1 MDPPTPFKRLGPV
14 SRLKDFITPTEDVHA
29 LAHLGVARVDPEQ
42 WQLRIDGMVERPLVF
57 DLEELLRFPAREL
70 SAVFECYG
78 NPLEPDVAARSVAN
92 VSWRGVSL
100 ADLLARITLAGAR
113 PEGLFTTRLY
123 NRRVEHTGREHVEPA
138 QELDVNAVIVR
149 PADQDR
155 VPPGRHSVT
164 GFAWSASG
172 ITRVEVSTDG
182 GASWPESH
190 VVARGP
196 RRRGS
201 ASDSNGKPPRRAPT
215 RFGLAPPTAGAGCN
229 RTERVTP
236 STLSGSRSCNDTRSR
251 GPVRFAGE

>member
-100 ADLLARITLAGAR
+100 ADLLARITLAGSA
-113 PEGLFTTRLY
+113 GGSF
-123 NRRVEHTGREHVEPA
+123 HDPA
-138 QELDVNAVIVR
+138 VQSPCR
-149 PADQDR
+149 
-155 VPPGRHSVT
+155 
-164 GFAWSASG
+164 
-172 ITRVEVSTDG
+172 
-182 GASWPESH
+182 
-190 VVARGP
+190 ARGSGNTSSRP
-196 RRRGS
+196 RS
-201 ASDSNGKPPRRAPT
+201 
-215 RFGLAPPTAGAGCN
+215 
-229 RTERVTP
+229 
-236 STLSGSRSCNDTRSR
+236 ST
-251 GPVRFAGE
+251 

>member
-155 VPPGRHSVT
+155 VPPGRHLVT
-164 GFAWSASG
+164 GWVWSASG
-172 ITRVEVSTDG
+172 ITRVEASTDG

-196 RRRGS
+196 
-201 ASDSNGKPPRRAPT
+201 APT
-215 RFGLAPPTAGAGCN
+215 WQRFGFEWDAAAPGSYEIRARATDSRGRVQPN
-229 RTERVTP
+229 RGV
-236 STLSGSRSCNDTRSR
+236 TLSGSRSCNDTRSR
-251 GPVRFAGE
+251 GPVRFARE

>member
-1 MDPPTPFKRLGPV
+1 MRRRLDRSMKARVLRLAAVRPSVVMDPPTPFKRLGPI
-14 SRLKDFITPTEDVHA
+14 SRLKDFITPTEDVSRA
-29 LAHLGVARVDPEQ
+29 RPSRRRPRRPRAVA
-42 WQLRIDGMVERPLVF
+42 GYF
-57 DLEELLRFPAREL
+57 
-70 SAVFECYG
+70 G
-78 NPLEPDVAARSVAN
+78 TNSVK
-92 VSWRGVSL
+92 W
-100 ADLLARITLAGAR
+100 LARITLAGTR
-113 PEGLFTTRLY
+113 PEGRFTTRLY

-155 VPPGRHSVT
+155 VPPGRHLVT
-164 GFAWSASG
+164 GWAWSASG

-201 ASDSNGKPPRRAPT
+201 ASDSNGMPRRRAPT

-229 RTERVTP
+229 RTEGVTP
-236 STLSGSRSCNDTRSR
+236 STRSGSRSCNDTRSR
-251 GPVRFAGE
+251 GPVRVARE